1 MMPLPL
7 RPSNQKSGVCPS
19 KADTF
24 SGEEPG
30 ELAELRS
37 IVARMQ
43 AVGGQDSIQM
53 G

>member
-7 RPSNQKSGVCPS
+7 RPSNQKSGVCPL
-19 KADTF
+19 KAEAF
-24 SGEEPG
+24 SRQQSGE
-30 ELAELRS
+30 LTELRV

-43 AVGGQDSIQM
+43 AAAGQGSNQM

>member
-7 RPSNQKSGVCPS
+7 RPSNQKSGVCPL
-19 KADTF
+19 KAEAF
-24 SGEEPG
+24 LGEQIA
-30 ELAELRS
+30 ELAELRV

-43 AVGGQDSIQM
+43 APAGQGSNQM